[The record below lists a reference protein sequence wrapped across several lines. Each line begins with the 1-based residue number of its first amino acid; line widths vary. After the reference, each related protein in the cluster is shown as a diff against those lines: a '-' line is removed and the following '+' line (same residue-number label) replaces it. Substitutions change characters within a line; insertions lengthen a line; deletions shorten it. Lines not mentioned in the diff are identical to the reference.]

1 MSLSE
6 ATSARVN
13 IPGPGGHPAPSGRSP
28 GTRLQ
33 RGGALRRQ
41 DPAAAAAGTSL
52 LHPGTGGT
60 LQAAVH
66 FLVMMQDS
74 SHRSVKSRGP
84 RGFGGEGLNHC
95 HSWHLEV
102 PVVYE
107 VNSPHHYLQTGI
119 PCPARHPPGPST
131 EHKIGAQKT
140 PPEWN

>member
-66 FLVMMQDS
+66 FLFEGTGERKRETRGR
-74 SHRSVKSRGP
+74 RSAGRSPGSEH
-84 RGFGGEGLNHC
+84 GGLR
-95 HSWHLEV
+95 V
-102 PVVYE
+102 
-107 VNSPHHYLQTGI
+107 
-119 PCPARHPPGPST
+119 A
-131 EHKIGAQKT
+131 
-140 PPEWN
+140 